1 MCEFQTTSSQR
12 GLSGVHHHLWEF
24 LPYTNAT
31 GLSPLP
37 TKTAPKSILGRVSDP
52 SRVAIQGLPTL
63 PALSL

>member
-12 GLSGVHHHLWEF
+12 GLRGVRYHLWEF
-24 LPYTNAT
+24 FPYTNAT

-37 TKTAPKSILGRVSDP
+37 TKTAPKSILGRVSDH
-52 SRVAIQGLPTL
+52 SRVYLPTL